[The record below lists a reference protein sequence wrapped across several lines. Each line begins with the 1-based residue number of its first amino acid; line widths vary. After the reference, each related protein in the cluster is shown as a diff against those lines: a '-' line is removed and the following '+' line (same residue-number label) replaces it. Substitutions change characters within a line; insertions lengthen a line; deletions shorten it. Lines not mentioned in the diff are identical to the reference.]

1 MAMQTDV
8 LVSAVLSSDGQFT
21 NATGSADITRC
32 RVKAVY
38 IVPAATAGSVVFRDG
53 GSGDTIIMTLNT
65 VASATQPTYLLF
77 PGEGVLF
84 TTKVY
89 ADVTNIGT
97 VTIFYG

>member
-8 LVSAVLSSDGQFT
+8 QASVPLTADGQFT
-21 NATGSADITRC
+21 NQTPTALGRT

-38 IVPAATAGSVVFRDG
+38 IVPTGTAGSVVFRDG
-53 GSGDTIIMTLNT
+53 GSGSTTVMTLNT
-65 VASATQPTYLLF
+65 VASATQPTYLLL

-84 TTKVY
+84 ATNVY
-89 ADVTNIGT
+89 GDVTNIGS

>member
-8 LVSAVLSSDGQFT
+8 LASVPITADGQFT
-21 NATGSADITRC
+21 NQTPANLGRT

-38 IVPAATAGSVVFRDG
+38 IVPSGTAGSVVFKDG
-53 GSGDTIIMTLNT
+53 GASGTTVLTLNT

-84 TTKVY
+84 S
-89 ADVTNIGT
+89 TNVHGT
-97 VTIFYG
+97 VSNVGSITIFYG

>member
-1 MAMQTDV
+1 MGMQTDV

-21 NATGSADITRC
+21 NAAATADITRC

-38 IVPAATAGSVVFRDG
+38 IVPAATAGSVVFKDG
-53 GSGDTIIMTLNT
+53 GTGGTTIMTLNT

-89 ADVTNIGT
+89 ADVTNIGS

>member
-1 MAMQTDV
+1 MMQTDV

-21 NATGSADITRC
+21 NATATADITRC

-38 IVPAATAGSVVFRDG
+38 IVPAATAGSVVFKDG
-53 GSGDTIIMTLNT
+53 GTGGTTIMTLNT
-65 VASATQPTYLLF
+65 VGSATQPTYLLF

-89 ADVTNIGT
+89 ADVTNIDT